1 MLKVNHQ
8 NHKTQN
14 IAVRRKADTELALL
28 MSLRK
33 LRCEAE
39 RPGCLVEPP
48 QKGSEPWIDRWR
60 KSLVTS

>member
-39 RPGCLVEPP
+39 RPGCLVEPLA
-48 QKGSEPWIDRWR
+48 W
-60 KSLVTS
+60 SLD